1 MLRVTGGSQGGVL
14 VEQVLR
20 IVFNTAENQ
29 DTIGHSKECGLC
41 RYNIEFQFRI
51 HHLLFERGIREIND
65 FQFSIHAQI
74 SSLLQ
79 KFCCCMC

>member
-65 FQFSIHAQI
+65 FQFSIHAKI
-74 SSLLQ
+74 SSLSILT
-79 KFCCCMC
+79 